1 VADCGSAAVAAGF
14 AGCVRSS
21 STHPG
26 AGTSAE
32 SSEVGSSEPGSS
44 FALSTWDGCRG
55 GTAEPGGA
63 AGPAVTGSDLATV
76 AASAA
81 TLALPAATEAA
92 AARFAAATEATA
104 SEAAA
109 PATAPEAADEAAAG
123 EEPVGEEPTG
133 EEPTGEE
140 PTGEEPV
147 AVEDSAGE
155 EAAGEDAPSEDAA
168 SEETAGEE
176 EVGEDTA
183 GAETAGED
191 AASEDAPAACST
203 DPGIVRPIRRESARV
218 SPAAVHSVGPRCP
231 EADPRRAGAPAD
243 ESSGAA

>member
-1 VADCGSAAVAAGF
+1 
-14 AGCVRSS
+14 
-21 STHPG
+21 
-26 AGTSAE
+26 
-32 SSEVGSSEPGSS
+32 
-44 FALSTWDGCRG
+44 
-55 GTAEPGGA
+55 
-63 AGPAVTGSDLATV
+63 VTGSDVATV

-104 SEAAA
+104 SESAA

-123 EEPVGEEPTG
+123 EEPA
-133 EEPTGEE
+133 GEE

-147 AVEDSAGE
+147 AGED
-155 EAAGEDAPSEDAA
+155 AAGEDPA
-168 SEETAGEE
+168 
-176 EVGEDTA
+176 
-183 GAETAGED
+183 
-191 AASEDAPAACST
+191 AACST
-203 DPGIVRPIRRESARV
+203 GPGIVRPIRRESARV